1 MGTDIHSIVQ
11 VRKGG
16 ERFQLHDINDAPPVA
31 PGEWVTV
38 GVAVAGDPRSYNT
51 FAMLADVRNGRGFAG
66 IKTSDGFP
74 VIHEQRG
81 LPEDLEMLDE
91 YSVKIDRAQLVAAWD
106 WDGKLVLP
114 DDKEALDY
122 YMDDDTMGLGDHS
135 RSWATLA
142 ELRIFVTD
150 VASKW
155 QARLSGVVGRPAMQ
169 CSCLGDIVAALE
181 HVREVCRVKAEDVRY
196 VFGFDS

>member
-11 VRKGG
+11 VRKAA
-16 ERFQLHDINDAPPVA
+16 ERFRLLGINDAPPAA

-74 VIHEQRG
+74 VIHEPRG
-81 LPEDLEMLDE
+81 LPSDLEMLDD
-91 YSVKIDRAQLVAAWD
+91 VRA
-106 WDGKLVLP
+106 
-114 DDKEALDY
+114 
-122 YMDDDTMGLGDHS
+122 M
-135 RSWATLA
+135 
-142 ELRIFVTD
+142 
-150 VASKW
+150 
-155 QARLSGVVGRPAMQ
+155 SGV
-169 CSCLGDIVAALE
+169 E
-181 HVREVCRVKAEDVRY
+181 AENVRY